1 MVPMQKDDAIG
12 FRAPAALKQALEAA
26 AEAEHRS
33 LGQLC
38 TLVLMQYLEKRGE
51 WPPRNQAAR
60 RNGPGTG
67 GGRGASARA
76 ISRGERTRARRS

>member
-1 MVPMQKDDAIG
+1 MRAMQKDDAIG

-26 AEAEHRS
+26 AAAEHRS

-51 WPPRNQAAR
+51 WPPRAQTTRRAAAGAAGSR
-60 RNGPGTG
+60 GAVARATSR
-67 GGRGASARA
+67 GGRARA
-76 ISRGERTRARRS
+76 R